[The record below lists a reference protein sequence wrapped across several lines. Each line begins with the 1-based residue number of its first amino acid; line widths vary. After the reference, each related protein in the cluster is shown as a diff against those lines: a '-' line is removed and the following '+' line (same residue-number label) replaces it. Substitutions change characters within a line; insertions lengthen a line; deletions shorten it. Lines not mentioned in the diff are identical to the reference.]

1 MYERDTITG
10 DGGNPITGV
19 DLADFVVT
27 FKKREFGE
35 TEFPSEDAADPFER
49 EAHEPL
55 PETSGSQSAPVGGSA
70 QAAKEPRGPRVDAP
84 VDEPPQASNGGSG
97 LTTPDRYYLAW
108 MEYQEQKGSEP
119 SDKELSAYCAD
130 KGLLGR
136 GNKPVS
142 PANLRRHF
150 LRWRVYKVWAEQRA
164 RTEAPAHSDLAQACA
179 DRGITGQHNK
189 PITPD
194 FIAEEAVDFER
205 RWQVLISHH
214 VDMQP

>member
-1 MYERDTITG
+1 
-10 DGGNPITGV
+10 
-19 DLADFVVT
+19 
-27 FKKREFGE
+27 
-35 TEFPSEDAADPFER
+35 
-49 EAHEPL
+49 
-55 PETSGSQSAPVGGSA
+55 
-70 QAAKEPRGPRVDAP
+70 
-84 VDEPPQASNGGSG
+84 
-97 LTTPDRYYLAW
+97 